1 MSIICLIKGCE
12 WATYPA
18 QQLGSALMTCERC
31 ERCGALRYH
40 RSLVN

>member
-12 WATYPA
+12 WLACAPQT
-18 QQLGSALMTCERC
+18 LGSAPMTCERC

-40 RSLVN
+40 SVLAP

>member
-12 WATYPA
+12 WMACPL
-18 QQLGSALMTCERC
+18 QLPGMALMTCERC

-40 RSLVN
+40 STVVQ